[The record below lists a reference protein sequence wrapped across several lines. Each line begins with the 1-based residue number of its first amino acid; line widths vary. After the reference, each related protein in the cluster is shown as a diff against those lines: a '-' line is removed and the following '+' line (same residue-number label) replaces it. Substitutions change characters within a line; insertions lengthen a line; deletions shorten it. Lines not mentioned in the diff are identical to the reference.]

1 MSKCW
6 SLKIYIPKP
15 VLPEAVFGD
24 LSIHVSDYPPRR
36 PVSCRSGST
45 TAKEA
50 SFWVLTNLRGP
61 STRERKPVFVKRDL
75 SLHGVGWS
83 LSHTAYGRTVSRV
96 VKSQEGPTALGG
108 GYRGIY
114 LPDERLVVEQ
124 VCGKITLVQCT
135 NGYDERSVKLP
146 VVASRRHA
154 QIPQSR

>member
-36 PVSCRSGST
+36 PISCRSGST

-61 STRERKPVFVKRDL
+61 GTHEETSLREKRPVTSRSRLVL
-75 SLHGVGWS
+75 EPYSLGG
-83 LSHTAYGRTVSRV
+83 TVSEV
-96 VKSQEGPTALGG
+96 VKSQEGTTALGG

-114 LPDERLVVEQ
+114 LPDERLVVA
-124 VCGKITLVQCT
+124 GMWKDHF
-135 NGYDERSVKLP
+135 GSVN
-146 VVASRRHA
+146 
-154 QIPQSR
+154 